1 MNHLTPTGVKADR
14 SAKVVNISWSDGS
27 ICELP
32 FAGLRAI
39 CPCVECRGGHS
50 QMGQPPDLDVLH
62 STQDD
67 NLSLEE
73 VTAVGSYAIQ
83 FMWSDGHYTGI
94 YTWEF
99 LKQAC
104 EK

>member
-1 MNHLTPTGVKADR
+1 MTTLTPTGVKADKTER
-14 SAKVVNISWSDGS
+14 VVQISWSDGTTCS
-27 ICELP
+27 LS

-50 QMGQPPDLDVLH
+50 QMGKPPDLDVLH
-62 STQDD
+62 NTK
-67 NLSLEE
+67 NESLTLDE

>member
-1 MNHLTPTGVKADR
+1 
-14 SAKVVNISWSDGS
+14 
-27 ICELP
+27 
-32 FAGLRAI
+32 
-39 CPCVECRGGHS
+39 
-50 QMGQPPDLDVLH
+50 MGKPPDLDVLH
-62 STQDD
+62 NTK
-67 NLSLEE
+67 NESLTLDE